1 MLGCPIRK
9 SRDHRLFAPPPSLSQ
24 LITSFIASQSL
35 GIHRSLLFAFFIL
48 VARTWFRHVTT
59 SWFKYSMH
67 SLDCSIVLHC
77 FTTFSLFL
85 SIYQRSL
92 FNGQLT
98 IHNWQL
104 VYLTIIHLNV
114 LIYNVSPLLN
124 LLLVKKTRACCLY
137 LVIFVSNHFI
147 FFVFSLYSLSTDH
160 CQFSIRWW
168 RISGSN
174 RWPPACK
181 AGALSQLS

>member
-9 SRDHRLFAPPPSLSQ
+9 SPDQWLFAPTRSLSQ

-48 VARTWFRHVTT
+48 LFARTWVRYVAI
-59 SWFKYSMH
+59 SYFKYSIPFLLITNY
-67 SLDCSIVLHC
+67 SLLIRVRYC

-85 SIYQRSL
+85 SIYQRSSL
-92 FNGQLT
+92 FT
-98 IHNWQL
+98 IYSFTIYYFISQWQGKHEQIL
-104 VYLTIIHLNV
+104 NNV
-114 LIYNVSPLLN
+114 LIVSGSLLIIFSVFFLFSKKNNPLVDFL
-124 LLLVKKTRACCLY
+124 
-137 LVIFVSNHFI
+137 
-147 FFVFSLYSLSTDH
+147 
-160 CQFSIRWW
+160 W

>member
-9 SRDHRLFAPPPSLSQ
+9 SRDQRLFAPPPSLSQ

-85 SIYQRSL
+85 SIYQRSSL
-92 FNGQLT
+92 NLQPIIQEFISQISIVCLT
-98 IHNWQL
+98 TCWFKM
-104 VYLTIIHLNV
+104 
-114 LIYNVSPLLN
+114 LIYRVSILLN
-124 LLLVKKTRACCLY
+124 LFYSFYSSKKNNSLVDFRGEYRAR
-137 LVIFVSNHFI
+137 
-147 FFVFSLYSLSTDH
+147 TDDPLRAR
-160 CQFSIRWW
+160 QV
-168 RISGSN
+168 
-174 RWPPACK
+174 
-181 AGALSQLS
+181 L